1 MEKKNKPIHPNSMA
15 NLIPIRKGQ
24 SSFRKG
30 KTKEYSKLIRLD
42 AAQRRVGSV
51 LSNNIAYL
59 TLLDVIEK
67 VGAEKVIT
75 IDADGDSSAMTKM
88 DLAIKRMFDIVI
100 NGSPGNA
107 ILAFSI
113 ISSTLSKGVELQ
125 HMIESR
131 QLPENQQQNN
141 IPTFV
146 IQQHADTD
154 GGADKPEQKTA

>member
-1 MEKKNKPIHPNSMA
+1 MEKKKKPIHPNTLA

-59 TLLDVIEK
+59 TLLNVIEQ
-67 VGAEKVIT
+67 VGAEKIIT
-75 IDADGDSSAMTKM
+75 IDADGDSSSMTRM
-88 DLAIKRMFDIVI
+88 ELAIKRMFDIVI

-107 ILAFSI
+107 TLAFSI

-125 HMIESR
+125 HMIESKR
-131 QLPENQQQNN
+131 LPENQQQNN

-146 IQQHADTD
+146 IQQIADSNE
-154 GGADKPEQKTA
+154 GAGNPEQKTA